1 MRAALTLAGLLGVA
15 PPALAQDA
23 QRSSSTIVIEQVAA
37 SGRRLA
43 RAVLTCPNDHC
54 EDVVRL
60 DANGAS
66 FGMALR
72 IDLSS
77 DGARF
82 TLRGCEPGAAE
93 ADCGPYGTF
102 AGYQLLVPLGPE
114 GYGRRAFVIGRTPP
128 TAAGGTPGVEELV
141 LRRESG
147 VGFRLM
153 IEVARRPK

>member
-1 MRAALTLAGLLGVA
+1 MRAAFALAVLLGA
-15 PPALAQDA
+15 TLPALAQDA
-23 QRSSSTIVIEQVAA
+23 QRPSSIVVIEQVAA
-37 SGRRLA
+37 SGRRVALT
-43 RAVLTCPNDHC
+43 VLTCPEDYC

-66 FGMALR
+66 FGMAMR

-82 TLRGCEPGAAE
+82 TLRGCEPGGAE
-93 ADCGPYGTF
+93 TDCGPYGTF
-102 AGYQLLVPLGPE
+102 PGYQLRVPLGPE
-114 GYGRRAFVIGRTPP
+114 GYGSRSFVIGRMPP
-128 TAAGGTPGVEELV
+128 TMAGGTPGVEDLV

-153 IEVARRPK
+153 IEVARRPE

>member
-1 MRAALTLAGLLGVA
+1 MRAALTMAGLLGVV

-23 QRSSSTIVIEQVAA
+23 QRPSSTVVIEQVAA

-43 RAVLTCPNDHC
+43 LAALTCPKDHC

-60 DANGAS
+60 DAHGAS
-66 FGMALR
+66 FGMAVR

-93 ADCGPYGTF
+93 ADCGPYGAF

-114 GYGRRAFVIGRTPP
+114 GYGRRTVVIGRTPP
-128 TAAGGTPGVEELV
+128 TMAGSPPGVEDLV

-147 VGFRLM
+147 VGFLLM
-153 IEVARRPK
+153 IEVARRPE